1 MKKTLKMIFGL
12 ALAAMFF
19 LSAPAMQTYAYS
31 EIPDYFD
38 FGDATIAIP
47 AGGSYKMWLA
57 AHYDYAYFIE
67 GATSDATYL
76 ECNYKR
82 DSGYVTFHIGADE
95 QGGNVFFHFY
105 VRDEKV
111 ENQDLHDCV
120 EIYVQNRQPVNQSL
134 QVPIAG
140 GKVGTLSKDGKRSML
155 YNDKGVAM
163 ASFSLTLGNGKVAE
177 FGMKG
182 VESNGANYFSVITGY
197 DYAAPVIS
205 ESDKAVMLANGYAGV
220 VVNGKFI
227 NWP

>member
-1 MKKTLKMIFGL
+1 MKKTVKILLGLVL
-12 ALAAMFF
+12 ALTLFVA
-19 LSAPAMQTYAYS
+19 APATQSYAYS

-38 FGDATIAIP
+38 FGEATMSIP
-47 AGGSYKMWLA
+47 AGGTHKMWLA
-57 AHYDYAYFIE
+57 AYYDYSYYIE

-82 DSGYVTFHIGADE
+82 DSNYVTFHIGADE

-105 VRDEKV
+105 VNDEKV
-111 ENQDLHDCV
+111 QNLDIHDCV
-120 EIYVQNRQPVNQSL
+120 EVYVQNRLPANSNL

-140 GKVGTLSKDGKRSML
+140 KKVGTLVKDNKRSIL

-163 ASFSLTLGNGKVAE
+163 ASFSLSFNGKAAE
-177 FGMKG
+177 YVQKS
-182 VESNGANYFSVITGY
+182 VENNGANYFSVATGY
-197 DYAAPVIS
+197 DGTKLLIS

-220 VVNGKFI
+220 VANGKYI